1 MLNKTPKGNTR
12 AKMKKNRFECLI
24 YLLKHTLVI
33 PRLIRL
39 LEILIPLVTKLKHIQ
54 KKYSFF
60 GSNRIIPRL
69 DLRFMVQK
77 RFLSLIGKAY
87 S

>member
-1 MLNKTPKGNTR
+1 MLNKTPKENTR
-12 AKMKKNRFECLI
+12 AKNEKNRFECLI

-33 PRLIRL
+33 PRFIRL
-39 LEILIPLVTKLKHIQ
+39 LEILIPLTKLKHIQ

-60 GSNRIIPRL
+60 GSNRVVPRL

>member
-1 MLNKTPKGNTR
+1 MLNKTPKENTR
-12 AKMKKNRFECLI
+12 AKNRFECLI

-33 PRLIRL
+33 PRFIRL
-39 LEILIPLVTKLKHIQ
+39 LEILIPLTKLKHIQ

-60 GSNRIIPRL
+60 GSNRVVPRL